1 MIVRRAMRLITS
13 TTDSSALGLS
23 PLAMARTLWGQ
34 RFVIAQLGRRQVAA
48 RHRGALLGVAWTV
61 LNPLLLLAVY
71 TLFFTVLNPV
81 AGAASDRVE
90 FVLRIFTGMIV
101 FGVFSETVAKAASTI
116 TGNPNYVKKVVFPL
130 ETLPAADLWASVV
143 NAAINLL
150 VLIVAALVLR
160 GSVPWTAVLVPVT
173 MLPLLVLT
181 LGVAWLV
188 ASLGV
193 YVRDVGTSIGVALT
207 ALMFLT
213 PVFYPLENIQQ
224 EHMRAML
231 RLNPLVDLVEASRAV
246 LLRGEFPDWG
256 AFGMSWLVAVI
267 VAQVGWVWFRATRR
281 GFADVL

>member
-1 MIVRRAMRLITS
+1 MIAPRSMRLITP

-23 PLAMARTLWGQ
+23 PVALLRTLWGQ

-61 LNPLLLLAVY
+61 LNPLLLLGVY
-71 TLFFTVLNPV
+71 TVFFTVLNPV
-81 AGAASDRVE
+81 AGAAADRVE

-101 FGVFSETVAKAASTI
+101 FGVFSETVAKASGAI

-143 NAAINLL
+143 GATINFGVLL
-150 VLIVAALVLR
+150 GASLALR
-160 GSVPWTAVLVPVT
+160 GSVPWTF
-173 MLPLLVLT
+173 MLLPLTLAPLLVLT

-213 PVFYPLENIQQ
+213 PVFYTLEHIQQ
-224 EHMRAML
+224 EHMRMLL
-231 RLNPLVDLVEASRAV
+231 RLNPLVDIVEATRAV
-246 LLRGEFPDWG
+246 LLRGELPDWG
-256 AFGMSWLVAVI
+256 AWGLSWLMALI